1 MAAKISERAA
11 PVRNPDAPDF
21 VIRARQEKNSRY
33 FTTIG
38 SAWSKKDKNGNDLI
52 SIKLHSMP
60 VGGWDG
66 SAILVRPFSEDQE
79 PE

>member
-52 SIKLHSMP
+52 SVRLTSIPLQ
-60 VGGWDG
+60 WDG
-66 SAILVRPFSEDQE
+66 SCILVRPFSEDQE